1 MQAGGGPTQA
11 AGHDTAVHVPRH
23 PEKELVVGWKGVN
36 NSVGE
41 EGFRMI

>member
-23 PEKELVVGWKGVN
+23 PEEEVVDGRGVR
-36 NSVGE
+36 VG
-41 EGFRMI
+41 GIQS